1 MLTGA
6 FLSMVEVPKPLV
18 VRYVQGTYRTRQGRG
33 FSEAELKEAGIS
45 VANGRKLSIRVDVR
59 RRTSLKENVEL
70 LKAWLRT
77 LSESRSKRR
86 ARSSSR
92 GSLS

>member
-1 MLTGA
+1 
-6 FLSMVEVPKPLV
+6 MVEVPKPLV